1 MPYNSW
7 LYLIFFLSGTVL
19 LYYAVPLR
27 VRWGVLLAAS
37 TAFYLFASRQLIF
50 ILIVGAAAV
59 YWGAL
64 RIEKE
69 NQSYREQ
76 KAALAKEER
85 RALKDRTT
93 MRNRHILALV
103 CTVDFG
109 TLFFTKYF
117 NFIGTNLNFLF
128 LKLHLPLDVPFLHL
142 VMPLGISFY
151 TLSAISYLVDV
162 SRGTCAAQRNFLKLL
177 LFLIFFPVIT
187 EGPISRYGQLGVQ
200 VTEGHRF
207 DYSSFCFGIQ
217 LILWGLFQK
226 VVMAD
231 RLDAFVGNI
240 FSNSAAY
247 SGLVVILTVL
257 LYTLQIYMDFSG
269 CIDIARGSAELF
281 GIHLA
286 PNFARPF
293 FAVSV
298 NDFWRRWHITL
309 GAWLR
314 DYVFYPISLSRA
326 FQSLSKSS
334 RRHLNSYYAA
344 TIPALIA
351 LLAVWFGN
359 GFWHGAGWKYI
370 CYGLY
375 YYVIMA
381 MGMLSE
387 PVSARLIGLLRLNR
401 KGRGYRLWQILRTFC
416 LVNLGMLIFRAD
428 NLHIAW
434 SMFLS
439 AFRPYRVTE
448 PLTMLLKTEGLPVGQ
463 LSIVLIGAV
472 LVFTVSVMQ
481 ERGVRMREWIA
492 ARTLPVRW
500 SIYFT
505 AVLLVI
511 IAGAYGPGF
520 GAVDFIYAQF

>member
-7 LYLIFFLSGTVL
+7 LYLIAFLSGTVL
-19 LYYAVPLR
+19 LYYAVSIR
-27 VRWGVLLAAS
+27 FRWWVLLAAS
-37 TAFYLFASRQLIF
+37 TAFYLFASRQLIMV
-50 ILIVGAAAV
+50 LVLGAAVV

-64 RIEKE
+64 QIEKK
-69 NQSYREQ
+69 NQSYQEQ
-76 KAALAKEER
+76 KAVLSKDAR
-85 RALKDRTT
+85 RLLKNQTAVQ
-93 MRNRHILALV
+93 NRRILVLV

-109 TLFFTKYF
+109 ILFFTKYF
-117 NFIGTNLNFLF
+117 NFVGTNLNLLF
-128 LKLHLPLDVPFLHL
+128 TGLHLPLDIPLLHL

-162 SRGTCAAQRNFLKLL
+162 SRGGCRAQRNFLKLL

-187 EGPISRYGQLGVQ
+187 EGPISRYGQLGGQ
-200 VTEGHRF
+200 LAEGHPF
-207 DYSSFCFGIQ
+207 DYSSFCYGIQ
-217 LILWGLFQK
+217 LILWGLFKK

-240 FSNSAAY
+240 FSNSSAY
-247 SGLVVILTVL
+247 SGLIVFLTVL

-293 FAVSV
+293 FATSV

-314 DYVFYPISLSRA
+314 DYIFYPISLSKA
-326 FQSLSKSS
+326 FQTLSKHS

-359 GFWHGAGWKYI
+359 GIWHGAEWKYI

-381 MGMLSE
+381 MGMLLE
-387 PVSARLIGLLRLNR
+387 PLSTRLLSLLHLNR
-401 KGRGYRLWQILRTFC
+401 QSRGYRLWQMVRTFC
-416 LVNLGMLIFRAD
+416 FVNLGMLIFRAD
-428 NLHIAW
+428 SLHVAW
-434 SMFLS
+434 RMFLS
-439 AFRPYRVTE
+439 IFQPYRGAQT
-448 PLTMLLKTEGLPVGQ
+448 LPVLMKANGLSIGQ
-463 LSIVLIGAV
+463 LSIILIGTVMVFAV
-472 LVFTVSVMQ
+472 GVMQ
-481 ERGVRMREWIA
+481 ERGIKIRDWIA
-492 ARTLPVRW
+492 ARAMPVRW
-500 SIYFT
+500 SIYF
-505 AVLLVI
+505 AAILVVI

-520 GAVDFIYAQF
+520 GTVDFIYAQF